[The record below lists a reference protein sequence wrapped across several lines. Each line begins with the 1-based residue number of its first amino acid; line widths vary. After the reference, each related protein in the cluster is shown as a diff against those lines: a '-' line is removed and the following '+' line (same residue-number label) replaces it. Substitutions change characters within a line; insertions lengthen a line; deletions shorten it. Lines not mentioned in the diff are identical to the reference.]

1 MDTADLR
8 WEGEIA
14 IVLALAY
21 MIVNSAC
28 DVLRSSWFHAPVPET
43 VLRGLVE
50 LESDF
55 GVRRM
60 A

>member
-1 MDTADLR
+1 
-8 WEGEIA
+8 
-14 IVLALAY
+14 VLALAY